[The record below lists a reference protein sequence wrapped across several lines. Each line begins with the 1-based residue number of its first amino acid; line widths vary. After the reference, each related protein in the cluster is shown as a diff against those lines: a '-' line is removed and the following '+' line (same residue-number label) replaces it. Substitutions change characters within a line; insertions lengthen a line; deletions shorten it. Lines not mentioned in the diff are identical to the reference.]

1 MGFLGE
7 WNRPKLVRGQGN
19 SRLDIHKNGVLT
31 TGDCL
36 ILRLFTW
43 NEGVGE
49 IEMEGPG
56 LGKLIYSQISPLEMR
71 WSG

>member
-1 MGFLGE
+1 M
-7 WNRPKLVRGQGN
+7 RGQGN